1 LTAVERIQK
10 HLQNSWVWI
19 NNVVVF
25 MPKKVA
31 GGAAFITNFFYSQ
44 IRQAGLSLGI
54 QLFITVEEISV
65 VIIL

>member
-1 LTAVERIQK
+1 ML
-10 HLQNSWVWI
+10 LF
-19 NNVVVF
+19 F
-25 MPKKVA
+25 MSKKVA

-44 IRQAGLSLGI
+44 IRKAGLSLGI

>member
-1 LTAVERIQK
+1 
-10 HLQNSWVWI
+10 VWI

-25 MPKKVA
+25 MSKKWRGVQRSLP
-31 GGAAFITNFFYSQ
+31 TFFYRQ